1 MSRWR
6 RWSIFILV
14 IVLAAEGIAYR
25 YLRQRQAFEEKA
37 RNHWLRGQLAY
48 YESSYRQAITEYA
61 TLVEDFSASFYAVDG
76 LYELA
81 HCYYLVKD
89 YGKAYR
95 VIERLNLEHPGSFYQ
110 PFVDDYLRTSIP
122 PEWKSRYRRR
132 EKESE

>member
-6 RWSIFILV
+6 RRAIAILV
-14 IVLAAEGIAYR
+14 ILLAAEGIAYR

-48 YESSYRQAITEYA
+48 YENNYRQAITEYRA
-61 TLVEDFSASFYAVDG
+61 LVDDFSASFYAADA

-81 HCYYLVKD
+81 HCYYLAKD

-95 VIERLNLEHPGSFYQ
+95 AIERLNLEHSGSFYQ

-122 PEWKSRYRRR
+122 PEWKSRYKQKK
-132 EKESE
+132 KESE